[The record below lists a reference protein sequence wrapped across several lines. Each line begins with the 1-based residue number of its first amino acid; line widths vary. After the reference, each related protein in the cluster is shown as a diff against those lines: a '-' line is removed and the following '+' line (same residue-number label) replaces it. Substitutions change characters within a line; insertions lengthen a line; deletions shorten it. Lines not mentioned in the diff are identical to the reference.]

1 MSTVVDDRK
10 KLLEMVGNP
19 EEVYRDLQSFRRST
33 QLLSSEHARLIDQYQ
48 KKWVA
53 IYDGQVVAS
62 ADTLSELL
70 ASTDALRLPRQSIVA
85 RYIDRDQ
92 RTLVL

>member
-1 MSTVVDDRK
+1 MTPVVDDQK

-33 QLLSSEHARLIDQYQ
+33 QLLSSEHPRLIDQYQ

-53 IYDGQVVAS
+53 IYDGQVVGS
-62 ADTLSELL
+62 ADTLPDLL
-70 ASTDALRLPRQSIVA
+70 ASTDARHLPRQSIVA

-92 RTLVL
+92 RTMIL

>member
-1 MSTVVDDRK
+1 MSPVIDDHK

-19 EEVYRDLQSFRRST
+19 EDVYRDLQSFRRST
-33 QLLSSEHARLIDQYQ
+33 QLLSSEHLRFIDQYQ

-62 ADTLSELL
+62 ADTLPELL
-70 ASTDALRLPRQSIVA
+70 ASTDARQLPRQSIVA

-92 RTLVL
+92 RTMIL